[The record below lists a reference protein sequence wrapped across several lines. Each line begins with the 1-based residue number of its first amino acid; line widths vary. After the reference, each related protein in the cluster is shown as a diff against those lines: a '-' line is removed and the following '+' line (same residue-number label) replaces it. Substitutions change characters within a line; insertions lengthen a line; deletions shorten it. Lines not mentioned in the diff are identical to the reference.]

1 MTTYRA
7 WVASGLTLDVTRMEY
22 GSLRYRRE
30 QLRVLGDWVI
40 DHLTFAVHSP
50 CYRGLLCAVFWH
62 GVLTVYQSFWPSACC
77 IGLFL

>member
-7 WVASGLTLDVTRMEY
+7 WVASGLTLDVTGMEY

-40 DHLTFAVHSP
+40 DHLTLALHSP
-50 CYRGLLCAVFWH
+50 
-62 GVLTVYQSFWPSACC
+62 
-77 IGLFL
+77 